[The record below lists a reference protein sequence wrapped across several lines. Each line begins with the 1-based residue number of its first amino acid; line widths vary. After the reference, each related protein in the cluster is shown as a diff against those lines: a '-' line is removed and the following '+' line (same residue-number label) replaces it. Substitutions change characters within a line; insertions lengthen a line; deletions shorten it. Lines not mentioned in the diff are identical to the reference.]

1 VVADIEP
8 WSSEAVELYELIHR
22 SDDYQGLA
30 ERVHE
35 FAQRHS
41 RAASLL
47 DVACGTGRYLD
58 PLRRWYDVEGVDLS
72 HAMLEVARRTLPDV
86 SLHHADMREFELGRT
101 FDVVTCLSSSIAWML
116 TPTDL
121 DRAVANMAR
130 HLGEGG
136 VLVLEPWDS
145 PEDSNGD
152 ERPWVTTAEEPNRIV
167 AVMETTRLS
176 GDAWVEESHYLIWTA
191 AGGVEHRTE
200 RARFGAFTRADYADS
215 LRHAGLDP
223 FYDPNGLLGRG
234 LHLGVKRAE
243 P

>member
-1 VVADIEP
+1 MADIEP

-30 ERVHE
+30 ERVHA
-35 FAQRHS
+35 FVQRHS
-41 RAASLL
+41 TGAASLL

-58 PLRRWYDVEGVDLS
+58 ALRRWYDVEGVDLS
-72 HAMLEVARRTLPDV
+72 HAMLEVARRTLSNVP
-86 SLHHADMREFELGRT
+86 LHHADMREFELGRT

-130 HLGEGG
+130 HLREGG
-136 VLVLEPWDS
+136 VLVLEPGDS
-145 PEDSNGD
+145 PEDSHGG
-152 ERPWVTTAEEPNRIV
+152 ERPWVSTAEEPNRIV

-176 GDAWVEESHYLIWTA
+176 GEVWVEESHYLIWTA
-191 AGGVEHRTE
+191 ANGIEYRTE
-200 RARFGAFTRADYADS
+200 RARLGAFTRADYADS
-215 LRHAGLDP
+215 LHRAGLDP
-223 FYDPNGLLGRG
+223 FYDPNGVLGRG